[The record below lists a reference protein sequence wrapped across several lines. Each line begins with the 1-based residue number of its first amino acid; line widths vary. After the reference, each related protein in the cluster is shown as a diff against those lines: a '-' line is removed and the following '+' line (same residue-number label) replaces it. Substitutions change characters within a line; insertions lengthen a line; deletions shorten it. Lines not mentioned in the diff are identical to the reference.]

1 MAHRLWMV
9 ALAVLTFWPALLWA
23 LLLLE
28 PVHYLLHLDIP
39 LLAVALDQ
47 LFPLVF
53 ATWALNVALIVYYL
67 VLIYRGTLV
76 AQADRAFWAVLV
88 LLVGFVAMPVLYVR
102 LLRVRNVAV
111 GATPGAS

>member
-1 MAHRLWMV
+1 MANRLWMV
-9 ALAVLTFWPALLWA
+9 ALAVLTFWPALFWV

-28 PVHYLLHLDIP
+28 PAYYFLHLDIP
-39 LLAVALDQ
+39 LLEVALDQ
-47 LFPLVF
+47 LFPLMS

-102 LLRVRNVAV
+102 LLRVSNVAV
-111 GATPGAS
+111 GATRDAS